1 MYTLYAA
8 LGRIRRF
15 FNNIHYVNFLS
26 ISLIFM
32 FESMNLNEKLHIQL
46 HTRAAPNRKRLDK
59 KLNTSLSRQSSVQVT
74 PI

>member
-1 MYTLYAA
+1 MYTLYAT

-32 FESMNLNEKLHIQL
+32 FESMNMNEKLHIQL
-46 HTRAAPNRKRLDK
+46 HAIGRHLTENALIKN
-59 KLNTSLSRQSSVQVT
+59 
-74 PI
+74 